1 MRKIILLCFVSALS
15 LYGAAVPSANEIL
28 ASVRMIEARQQIDL
42 QGQLRENDIVI
53 PFRLIQNGPLIRYS
67 FTNPDEVLQLRLGQ
81 NSSRLDLVTDTGTEK
96 FAAEKLSQKIRGT
109 SLTYEDLAFK
119 FLYWQSARILG
130 EENVRTRNCW
140 KLQLRA
146 PSRESQYSN
155 VLLWIDKASGAL
167 MRMEGYD
174 WNAQLVKRFEAV
186 SAQKIDNRWFLKQMR
201 IEELQPGTNHA
212 QAVTNKRVRFLRL
225 IRRGVT
231 TRADCPNRLI
241 CDHRFLQFFR
251 GQAGEAAAHLDRQDF
266 FDVAFVALL
275 KRFAYAHDWTQ
286 ACFVGSA
293 HFEVY
298 NFVSLAKQA
307 APC

>member
-1 MRKIILLCFVSALS
+1 MKRLFACMVGLS
-15 LYGAAVPSANEIL
+15 VGPMLRLFTASTIFLPVLTHGAPPPSAQQIL
-28 ASVRMIEARQQIDL
+28 ASVRMVEASQHIDL

-53 PFRLIQNGPLIRYS
+53 PFRLTQNGPLIRYS

-81 NSSRLDLVTDTGTEK
+81 NSSRLDFVTGAGTEK
-96 FAAEKLSQKIRGT
+96 FATGRLSQKIRGT

-119 FLYWQSARILG
+119 FLYWQTARVLG

-174 WNAQLVKRFEAV
+174 WNARLVKRFEVV

-201 IEELQPGTNHA
+201 IEELQPGTNHV
-212 QAVTNKRVRFLRL
+212 QSRTYLEIK
-225 IRRGVT
+225 
-231 TRADCPNRLI
+231 
-241 CDHRFLQFFR
+241 
-251 GQAGEAAAHLDRQDF
+251 
-266 FDVAFVALL
+266 
-275 KRFAYAHDWTQ
+275 K
-286 ACFVGSA
+286 
-293 HFEVY
+293 
-298 NFVSLAKQA
+298 
-307 APC
+307 

>member
-1 MRKIILLCFVSALS
+1 MRKIILLYFVSALS
-15 LYGAAVPSANEIL
+15 IYGAPAPSANEIL

-42 QGQLRENDIVI
+42 QGQLRENDLVI

-67 FTNPDEVLQLRLGQ
+67 FTNPDEVLQLRLGE
-81 NSSRLDLVTDTGTEK
+81 NSSRLDLVTETGPEK
-96 FAAEKLSQKIRGT
+96 FAAEKLNQKIRGT

-119 FLYWQSARILG
+119 FLYWQTARVLG

-174 WNAQLVKRFEAV
+174 WNAQIVKRFEVV

-212 QAVTNKRVRFLRL
+212 QSRTYLEIK
-225 IRRGVT
+225 
-231 TRADCPNRLI
+231 
-241 CDHRFLQFFR
+241 
-251 GQAGEAAAHLDRQDF
+251 
-266 FDVAFVALL
+266 
-275 KRFAYAHDWTQ
+275 K
-286 ACFVGSA
+286 
-293 HFEVY
+293 
-298 NFVSLAKQA
+298 
-307 APC
+307 

>member
-1 MRKIILLCFVSALS
+1 MRKITLLYFVSALS
-15 LYGAAVPSANEIL
+15 IYGAPVPSANEIL

-42 QGQLRENDIVI
+42 QGQLRENDLVI

-96 FAAEKLSQKIRGT
+96 FAAEKLNQKIRGT

-119 FLYWQSARILG
+119 FLYWQTARVLG

-174 WNAQLVKRFEAV
+174 WNAQIVKRFEVV

-212 QAVTNKRVRFLRL
+212 QSRTYLEIK
-225 IRRGVT
+225 
-231 TRADCPNRLI
+231 
-241 CDHRFLQFFR
+241 
-251 GQAGEAAAHLDRQDF
+251 
-266 FDVAFVALL
+266 
-275 KRFAYAHDWTQ
+275 K
-286 ACFVGSA
+286 
-293 HFEVY
+293 
-298 NFVSLAKQA
+298 
-307 APC
+307 

>member
-28 ASVRMIEARQQIDL
+28 ASVRMMEARQQIDL

-109 SLTYEDLAFK
+109 SLTYEDLALK

-155 VLLWIDKASGAL
+155 LLLWIDKASGAL

-174 WNAQLVKRFEAV
+174 WNAQLAKRFEVV
-186 SAQKIDNRWFLKQMR
+186 SAQKIDDRWFLKQMR
-201 IEELQPGTNHA
+201 VEELQPGTNKV
-212 QAVTNKRVRFLRL
+212 QSRTYLDINK
-225 IRRGVT
+225 
-231 TRADCPNRLI
+231 
-241 CDHRFLQFFR
+241 
-251 GQAGEAAAHLDRQDF
+251 
-266 FDVAFVALL
+266 
-275 KRFAYAHDWTQ
+275 
-286 ACFVGSA
+286 
-293 HFEVY
+293 
-298 NFVSLAKQA
+298 
-307 APC
+307 